1 MKKGPGERVPGAFFV
16 ACVTSKRSDLVAE
29 RALDLALQILG
40 FALAL
45 LRLAFGAKAL
55 VIGRLAGRL
64 LRVAGGFVGE
74 AFRLFGEFTHGVSP
88 CFYRGVGTRLLPN
101 QRRAS
106 AYVPLREA
114 NRSGAKIAG
123 RSRLWGG
130 KRTSC
135 RRRSGVSSEPA
146 CQ

>member
-45 LRLAFGAKAL
+45 LRLAFGAKAF

-64 LRVAGGFVGE
+64 LRIAGGFVAE
-74 AFRLFGEFTHGVSP
+74 AFGFFGEFTHGVSP
-88 CFYRGVGTRLLPN
+88 CFSRGVGTRLLPN
-101 QRRAS
+101 QRRGAP
-106 AYVPLREA
+106 YVQ
-114 NRSGAKIAG
+114 IG
-123 RSRLWGG
+123 RAH
-130 KRTSC
+130 
-135 RRRSGVSSEPA
+135 V
-146 CQ
+146 